1 MNKLVFL
8 IALLPLAFACTSKK
22 DNATENKTEIKKA
35 EAPKLDANSAL
46 VMVFFENDSLITKY
60 KYSKDLEE
68 QIRRRERTIISSREQ
83 DMSAFQEMYK
93 SAVERAPYMTTNE
106 KQKAEQDLV
115 KREQEL
121 MNKDQQTEQK
131 YIEWKTDLLVNF
143 QKHLDSLL
151 TQFRT
156 EHGYDVLVPSGGGIT
171 KFYYSA
177 DFDVTDMLINYLN
190 VRYKP
195 EVGKK

>member
-1 MNKLVFL
+1 MNKLIFL
-8 IALLPLAFACTSKK
+8 IALSPLAFACTSKK
-22 DNATENKTEIKKA
+22 DNTSESKTELKKA
-35 EAPKLDANSAL
+35 EAPKLDANAAL
-46 VMVFFENDSLITKY
+46 VMVFFENDSLITQY

-68 QIRRRERTIISSREQ
+68 KIRRKERTIISGREQ
-83 DMSAFQEMYK
+83 DMAAFQEMYK

-156 EHGYDVLVPSGGGIT
+156 EHSYDVLVPSGGGIT

-177 DFDVTDMLINYLN
+177 DFDVTDTLINYLN

>member
-1 MNKLVFL
+1 MNKLIFL
-8 IALLPLAFACTSKK
+8 IALSPLAIACTSKK
-22 DNATENKTEIKKA
+22 DNTNETKTEVKKA
-35 EAPKLDANSAL
+35 EAPKVDGNSSL
-46 VMVFFENDSLITKY
+46 VMVFFENDSLITQY
-60 KYSKDLEE
+60 QYSKDLEE
-68 QIRRRERTIISSREQ
+68 KIRRKERTIISGREQ
-83 DMSAFQEMYK
+83 DMAAFQEMYK

-151 TQFRT
+151 TQFRE

-171 KFYYSA
+171 KFYYST
-177 DFDVTDMLINYLN
+177 DYDVTDTLINYLN

-195 EVGKK
+195 ETKEK

>member
-1 MNKLVFL
+1 MKKLVV
-8 IALLPLAFACTSKK
+8 IASVLALAVACKS
-22 DNATENKTEIKKA
+22 ENKNTTEPQSEIKKA
-35 EAPKLDANSAL
+35 EAPKIDGSKNI

-60 KYSKDLEE
+60 QFSKDLEE
-68 QIRRRERTIISSREQ
+68 QIRRKERTIMSGREQ
-83 DMSAFQEMYK
+83 DMALFQDMYK
-93 SAVERAPYMTTNE
+93 AAVEKAPLMTTME
-106 KQKAEQDLV
+106 RQKAEQDLAN
-115 KREQEL
+115 KEKEL
-121 MNKDQQTEQK
+121 MAKDQQTEQK

-171 KFYYSA
+171 KFYYTP
-177 DFDVTDMLINYLN
+177 DFDVTDTLINYLN

-195 EVGKK
+195 ETKKK